1 MNATEGSSTFSANGS
16 ISTLIFDIG
25 EMATTTTANETE
37 TSSATNETTTMT
49 TGNMTDS
56 SNATTATSTTRDN
69 ETATAQELEP
79 PYVLSGNWSLDLQ
92 KGSVNDFTATFTMVH
107 IDGTGRHTHDMSNFQ
122 ANNTT
127 TVQLDESGSTFVFG
141 TVDVAVNG
149 TEQWTDVGMQ
159 MILDRMNVMSI
170 WLPTKSTD
178 NHFKEQPIFGIVD
191 SMTDENGN
199 EMIQT
204 T

>member
-1 MNATEGSSTFSANGS
+1 MKCDHFYQRKTSTT
-16 ISTLIFDIG
+16 ITTTTT
-25 EMATTTTANETE
+25 TTTTANETE
-37 TSSATNETTTMT
+37 TSSATNETMMT

-56 SNATTATSTTRDN
+56 SNATTTTSTTRGN
-69 ETATAQELEP
+69 EIATAQELEP
-79 PYVLSGNWSLDLQ
+79 PYVLSGNWSLDVQ
-92 KGSVNDFTATFTMVH
+92 NGSVNDFTATFTMVH

-170 WLPTKSTD
+170 WLATKSTD
-178 NHFKEQPIFGIVD
+178 NHFKEQPIFGVVD